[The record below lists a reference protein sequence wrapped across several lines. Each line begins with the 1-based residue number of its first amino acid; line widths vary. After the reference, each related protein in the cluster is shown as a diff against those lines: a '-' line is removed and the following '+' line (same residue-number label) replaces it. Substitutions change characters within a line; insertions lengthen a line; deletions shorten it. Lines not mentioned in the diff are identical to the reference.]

1 MSEDI
6 EDYKII
12 LIGNVEVGKTTL
24 LKKLS
29 TGKFRDFY
37 FATISY
43 DKSNFQYQITIEKK
57 RNKKEEKNFGFNLFD
72 LSDSEKFR
80 ELNLKEVMDLL
91 LYMID
96 ITNRNSFNSIE
107 NWIKF
112 YDYF

>member
-43 DKSNFQYQITIEKK
+43 DKSNFQYQITIII
-57 RNKKEEKNFGFNLFD
+57 
-72 LSDSEKFR
+72 S
-80 ELNLKEVMDLL
+80 
-91 LYMID
+91 
-96 ITNRNSFNSIE
+96 
-107 NWIKF
+107 
-112 YDYF
+112 